1 MKLEGGGEERP
12 SFSGGLRG
20 WALQLLILLREYKFH
35 AADCELVEAKR
46 SRRNSGVVAVF
57 W

>member
-1 MKLEGGGEERP
+1 MKLEGGGEKRP

-20 WALQLLILLREYKFH
+20 WALQLLILLREYKLH

-46 SRRNSGVVAVF
+46 SQRKSGAVAVF